1 MIFCTGFIF
10 VYWISRWFSGNLF
23 LLLPAKS
30 NLWCYF
36 CNVSINFFKKQFRLS
51 IKTLSKLAFKC
62 WTSFSADFRPIQ
74 DMACR
79 ISEAS
84 PPQCCWVG
92 AHPSARAL
100 VRAAGLALVAADL
113 QESEGIVYSLVSVL
127 CFKGFVSEI
136 SSLVKWTEGTIF
148 SINHYLSAPKHLSF
162 NPHFFKLEESRNNS
176 IIDQDFHKEFCISP
190 CCKEDL
196 KFLAN

>member
-1 MIFCTGFIF
+1 MGPWDIRDRKHLEQTAMTASCLSGALPSVMHQGPVLPSTGN
-10 VYWISRWFSGNLF
+10 SGG
-23 LLLPAKS
+23 K
-30 NLWCYF
+30 C
-36 CNVSINFFKKQFRLS
+36 QFQ
-51 IKTLSKLAFKC
+51 KGLALG
-62 WTSFSADFRPIQ
+62 Q
-74 DMACR
+74 
-79 ISEAS
+79 AS
-84 PPQCCWVG
+84 G
-92 AHPSARAL
+92 MH
-100 VRAAGLALVAADL
+100 AGLALVAADS
-113 QESEGIVYSLVSVL
+113 QESKGIVYSLVSVL